1 MTSFTFWLLITGW
14 ATKNLVRGSVI
25 IRSFASKL
33 LSFMF
38 CGVPGLKR
46 ALGSIAVVVF
56 AAVFFISCGGGY
68 GSSSGKTTASG
79 FGFRAFVSNPLQ
91 PFRGSA
97 FPVLNIVDAA
107 KDSYTGLPVSLSGT
121 LTFPGLMALSPN
133 LKDTLVYSSTGNQ
146 IAVVDNASEALAQSS
161 GNALAAIP
169 LLGPTESMSIWI
181 DSATAFVAV
190 PGAGVPGQSAGAVE
204 VLGFLS
210 GSTSPEAVI
219 PIASA
224 HYLVQSHNGNSIL
237 VFSDNAQCGGSQCIT
252 MISPTQIGTAADP
265 RTAIASPS
273 FDHPVWGVFSNDDS
287 TAYIFNCGPECG
299 GTTASISI
307 LDLTQIPP
315 AVTSAPILVP
325 AATHGLLIGS
335 TLYVAGTPSGTAAV
349 ACPSGVPDTAC
360 GELTTIDTGSLTASA
375 PVTISEGYHDRMAM
389 GANGQLF
396 IGASG
401 SRGICSSCL
410 SIFNTTNSKVAFPT
424 DTGVVTGI
432 EPITDRS
439 VVYVCQNG
447 ALKVYDTSTDQL
459 ESVQIPIVGQAIDVK
474 LVDPP
479 GNFN

>member
-1 MTSFTFWLLITGW
+1 ML
-14 ATKNLVRGSVI
+14 
-25 IRSFASKL
+25 
-33 LSFMF
+33 
-38 CGVPGLKR
+38 CGVPGLKK
-46 ALGSIAVVVF
+46 AFSSIAVLVF
-56 AAVFFISCGGGY
+56 AAVSFVSCGGGY

-91 PFRGSA
+91 PFQGTA

-133 LKDTLVYSSTGNQ
+133 LKNTLVYSTTGNN
-146 IAVVDNASEALAQSS
+146 IAVVNNASEALAQSN
-161 GNALAAIP
+161 GNALPAIP
-169 LLGPTESMSIWI
+169 LLGSTESMSIWI
-181 DSATAFVAV
+181 DSATAFIAV
-190 PGAGVPGQSAGAVE
+190 PSAPVSGQSTGAVE
-204 VLGFLS
+204 VLGYLS

-219 PIASA
+219 PIAGA
-224 HYLVQSHNGNSIL
+224 HYLAQSHNGNSIL
-237 VFSDNAQCGGSQCIT
+237 VFSDNAQCGASQCIT
-252 MISPTQIGTAADP
+252 MISPTQIGTSTDP
-265 RTAIASPS
+265 RTAIASAS
-273 FDHPVWGVFSNDDS
+273 FDHPVWGVFSNDDT

-307 LDLTQIPP
+307 LDLTQNPP
-315 AVTSAPILVP
+315 AVTAAPILVP
-325 AATHGLLIGS
+325 AATRGLLIGS

-349 ACPSGVPDTAC
+349 ACPAGVLDTTC
-360 GELTTIDTGSLTASA
+360 GELTAIDTVSLTASA
-375 PVTISEGYHDRMAM
+375 PVTISQGYHDRMAM

-396 IGASG
+396 IGSSG
-401 SRGICSSCL
+401 SRGICSNCL
-410 SIFNTTNSKVAFPT
+410 SIFNTTTSKTAFPT
-424 DTGVVTGI
+424 DTGPVTAI

-459 ESVQIPIVGQAIDVK
+459 QSLQIPIVGQAIDVK